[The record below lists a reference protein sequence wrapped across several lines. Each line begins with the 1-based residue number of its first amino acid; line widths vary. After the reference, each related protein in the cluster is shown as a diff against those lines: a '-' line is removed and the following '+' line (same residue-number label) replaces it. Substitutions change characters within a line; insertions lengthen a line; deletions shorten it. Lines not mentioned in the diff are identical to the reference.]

1 MKNFVQ
7 PGNNVTV
14 TAAATTTSGQ
24 LVVQPSLVGVALTDA
39 ASGAEVEIATTGV
52 FKYAMASGATLNV
65 GALAYLNSSD
75 ELTNTAGSD
84 PAVGVVVGTYSTDH
98 RDLKV
103 YGHKLN

>member
-1 MKNFVQ
+1 
-7 PGNNVTV
+7 
-14 TAAATTTSGQ
+14 
-24 LVVQPSLVGVALTDA
+24 
-39 ASGAEVEIATTGV
+39 
-52 FKYAMASGATLNV
+52 V